1 MWRFFR
7 PRFSSPECMFC
18 PLMNEVTCIVF
29 ICDGIG
35 PTALVAQRNGQ
46 GGYLGFLDLR
56 CRRSGST
63 RRDQECAVRKRV
75 TGKTRRTVYPCKR
88 AGVNALR
95 HFPGEKRSVPVV
107 KALKGEVIGVHGASI
122 CCFVSTPLWAGFCTR
137 QWPLYQRAA
146 GVWAIGGVS
155 DRGASPRGVRQVM
168 FTQVGEI

>member
-1 MWRFFR
+1 
-7 PRFSSPECMFC
+7 
-18 PLMNEVTCIVF
+18 MNEVTCIVF
-29 ICDGIG
+29 ICDEIG

-46 GGYLGFLDLR
+46 GGYLGFLER
-56 CRRSGST
+56 GRRQGGSAGC
-63 RRDQECAVRKRV
+63 DQECAVRKRV

-146 GVWAIGGVS
+146 GVWAIGGMS